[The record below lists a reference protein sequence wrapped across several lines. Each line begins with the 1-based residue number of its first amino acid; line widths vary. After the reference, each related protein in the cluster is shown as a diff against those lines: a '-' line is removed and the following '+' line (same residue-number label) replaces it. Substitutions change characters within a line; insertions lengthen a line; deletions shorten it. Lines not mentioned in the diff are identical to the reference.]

1 MSEAWGCMSAYQ
13 KLTDGVLE
21 YIMMSNETGLETSK
35 NLLSRI
41 HNRDLYKCVYES
53 PPEMVFISMCYYK
66 IDGTEMPTTLMLLQ
80 RKSWRNTSF
89 HWWREVWAHST
100 SLTISLVIELH
111 ALSKETQR
119 SCICVCIVSILSL
132 STVLIFEF
140 RIVPMVRYV
149 FLFILVLREYRF
161 SHLFVISFK

>member
-1 MSEAWGCMSAYQ
+1 MSEAWEYMSAYQ
-13 KLTDGVLE
+13 KLTDGVLD

-53 PPEMVFISMCYYK
+53 PPKKVFISICYFK
-66 IDGTEMPTTLMLLQ
+66 IDGTEMPTTLMLLPW
-80 RKSWRNTSF
+80 KSWRNTSF
-89 HWWREVWAHST
+89 SFCQ
-100 SLTISLVIELH
+100 
-111 ALSKETQR
+111 LSR
-119 SCICVCIVSILSL
+119 PSL

-149 FLFILVLREYRF
+149 LLFISVLREYRF

>member
-80 RKSWRNTSF
+80 RKS
-89 HWWREVWAHST
+89 
-100 SLTISLVIELH
+100 
-111 ALSKETQR
+111 
-119 SCICVCIVSILSL
+119 
-132 STVLIFEF
+132 
-140 RIVPMVRYV
+140 
-149 FLFILVLREYRF
+149 
-161 SHLFVISFK
+161 

>member
-53 PPEMVFISMCYYK
+53 PPKKVFISICYFK
-66 IDGTEMPTTLMLLQ
+66 IDGTEMPTTLMLLPW
-80 RKSWRNTSF
+80 KSWRNASF
-89 HWWREVWAHST
+89 SFCQ
-100 SLTISLVIELH
+100 
-111 ALSKETQR
+111 LSR
-119 SCICVCIVSILSL
+119 PSL

-140 RIVPMVRYV
+140 GIVPMVRY
-149 FLFILVLREYRF
+149 FLLFISVLREYRF

>member
-1 MSEAWGCMSAYQ
+1 MSEAWKYMSAYQ
-13 KLTDGVLE
+13 KLTDGVLD
-21 YIMMSNETGLETSK
+21 YIMMSNEKGLETSK

-53 PPEMVFISMCYYK
+53 PPEMVFIYIYFFLNWWNRNANNVDV
-66 IDGTEMPTTLMLLQ
+66 ITTEILKKYFIFFLSVITT
-80 RKSWRNTSF
+80 
-89 HWWREVWAHST
+89 VD
-100 SLTISLVIELH
+100 
-111 ALSKETQR
+111 
-119 SCICVCIVSILSL
+119 VSILSL

-149 FLFILVLREYRF
+149 LLFILLLREYRF